1 MDAGIHNL
9 IIYANTTD
17 VCDDNSK
24 QRRLWEN
31 KWFPGECIS
40 LSTQTTSKE
49 TVSATSSS
57 D

>member
-40 LSTQTTSKE
+40 LSTPTTSKE